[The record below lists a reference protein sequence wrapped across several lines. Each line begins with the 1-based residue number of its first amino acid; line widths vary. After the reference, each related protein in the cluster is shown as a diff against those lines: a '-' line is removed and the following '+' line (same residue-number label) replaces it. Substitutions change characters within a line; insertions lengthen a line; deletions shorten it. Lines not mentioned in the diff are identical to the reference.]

1 MAWDAYRRVL
11 ARPGAGRVLAVGA
24 LVRVATTS
32 TWIVLTLRVV
42 LPGRSGGLGL
52 GYTEAGLV
60 AGLVAVGTAI
70 GSPFVGRGVDR
81 FGAQAVLLATA
92 ACQAVFWTV
101 AMVAPFAALA
111 PCAFAAGLVYLPIV
125 PVGRQALA
133 ALVPEAERQA
143 AFAMDMMSFDV
154 AYALGPLLGVT
165 VATQAG
171 CRVALGL
178 VAVLLAAGGAVLGA
192 VVGPSLPPARSRTAA
207 GDEVETP
214 AGPEAA
220 GEITDGPGEVTD
232 GPSGSGEIING
243 GRRRAAGWLR
253 ARPVAMLLVGAGS
266 TATLAGT
273 DVTMTASMRSFGVLP
288 LLGVVAFLW
297 TVGSI
302 IGGLIYGALH
312 RPVAPVLLLAG
323 LAVLTAPVAF
333 APSWGWLAVLLV
345 VAGLFCAPVLS
356 AAADRLIQV
365 TPQDVRG
372 TVLGAHASA
381 LSVGNFLG
389 ADAAG
394 LVIDH
399 SGPSRGFLAVS
410 LVGAALALAA
420 VATDP
425 AALFPGRR
433 TGPRAGLIVQPQ
445 ALPKPPP
452 PELDL
457 PGAEPVART

>member
-1 MAWDAYRRVL
+1 MAWEAYRRVL

-32 TWIVLTLRVV
+32 IWIVLTLRVV

-81 FGAQAVLLATA
+81 FGARAVLLTTA
-92 ACQAVFWTV
+92 GFQAVFWTV
-101 AMVAPFAALA
+101 AIVLPFAALA
-111 PCAFAAGLVYLPIV
+111 PCAFAAGLVCLPIV

-133 ALVPEAERQA
+133 ALVPAAERQA

-192 VVGPSLPPARSRTAA
+192 VVGPALPPARFRTAA
-207 GDEVETP
+207 LDGIETP

-220 GEITDGPGEVTD
+220 DEVTD
-232 GPSGSGEIING
+232 GPGGVTVGS
-243 GRRRAAGWLR
+243 RRRATGWLR

-302 IGGLIYGALH
+302 TGGLVYGALQ
-312 RPVAPVLLLAG
+312 RPVPPVLLLAG
-323 LAVLTAPVAF
+323 LAVLTVPVAF

-389 ADAAG
+389 ADVAG
-394 LVIDH
+394 LVIDRA
-399 SGPSRGFLAVS
+399 GPARGYLAVS
-410 LVGAALALAA
+410 IVGAALAVAA

-425 AALFPGRR
+425 PALLTGRR
-433 TGPRAGLIVQPQ
+433 GGPRAGLPVQPQ
-445 ALPKPPP
+445 PA
-452 PELDL
+452 ELDL
-457 PGAEPVART
+457 PVNRA